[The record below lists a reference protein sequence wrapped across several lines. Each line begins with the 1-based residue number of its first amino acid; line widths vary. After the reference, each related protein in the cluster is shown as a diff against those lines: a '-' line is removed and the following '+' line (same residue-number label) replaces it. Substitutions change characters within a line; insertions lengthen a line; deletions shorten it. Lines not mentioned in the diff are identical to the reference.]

1 MNKALFAKVKEK
13 TKDYGL
19 SEKYL
24 KAITEKLGGSV
35 EDDSTDEDAIEATAN
50 LIASVA
56 QDGQGEA
63 TRWADKAK
71 KNNPPKD
78 ADKDKP
84 DADNKDGDGGS
95 KKDGDSKPDAPN
107 AEIAALM
114 ARIEALEGE
123 KKKATRSTEIS
134 NALEKHKIP
143 SFLRER
149 FAKSIGDD
157 ENVEDVVAAYKQ
169 ECITN
174 GLISGDP
181 EGAKAASEKQVDEA
195 ADALLQSITAK

>member
-13 TKDYGL
+13 AKDYGL

-35 EDDSTDEDAIEATAN
+35 EDDSTDEDAIEAAAN

-71 KNNPPKD
+71 KNNLPKD

-84 DADNKDGDGGS
+84 NTDNKDDEGGS
-95 KKDGDSKPDAPN
+95 KKDSENNPN
-107 AEIAALM
+107 VPNSEIAALM

-174 GLISGDP
+174 GLISGEH
-181 EGAKAASEKQVDEA
+181 EGAKAESEKQVDEA
-195 ADALLQSITAK
+195 ADALLKSIEAK